1 MPKVLSDEQVRAFA
15 DNGFVSPVV
24 AISLEEAADCRR
36 QLEGYEAETGRSAVE
51 TIHIKGH
58 LYFDWAWRLARHP
71 RLIGAI
77 SDLVGPDLF
86 IMASR
91 FWIKDPQDRKFVSWH
106 QDHAY
111 FGLKPPTI
119 ITAWLALNEVTRHNG
134 CMRAI
139 PGSHRSGTHKHVE
152 THDKDN
158 LLSRGQALVDV
169 DESTAVDLVLKPGE
183 FSIHH
188 GHLFHSSEPNTSDDR
203 RIGFAMMFIPTHV
216 ESTIGRRAATL
227 VSGEDRYGYWDHDPL
242 PTRDRDPVIWELMH
256 AADRHYR
263 DNTHRQDAEATQLR
277 AQIDKGLRELDAGL
291 GEELDIE
298 SFIRRAR
305 EEEAREA

>member
-1 MPKVLSDEQVRAFA
+1 MPKVLSEEQVRAFA

-24 AISLEEAADCRR
+24 ALSPEEAGDCRA
-36 QLEGYEAETGRSAVE
+36 QLEAYEAEIERSAVE

-119 ITAWLALNEVTRHNG
+119 ITAWLALNEVTCHNG

-139 PGSHRSGTHKHVE
+139 PGSHRGGTHKHVE

-203 RIGFAMMFIPTHV
+203 RRLCHDVHPDPRGIDHRPARRDACL
-216 ESTIGRRAATL
+216 GRGSLRLLGPRSIADTRPRPRDLGVDAC
-227 VSGEDRYGYWDHDPL
+227 GGPPL
-242 PTRDRDPVIWELMH
+242 PG
-256 AADRHYR
+256 
-263 DNTHRQDAEATQLR
+263 QDAPAGCRGRAGKINYALDFATNVSF
-277 AQIDKGLRELDAGL
+277 APGL
-291 GEELDIE
+291 
-298 SFIRRAR
+298 STT
-305 EEEAREA
+305 